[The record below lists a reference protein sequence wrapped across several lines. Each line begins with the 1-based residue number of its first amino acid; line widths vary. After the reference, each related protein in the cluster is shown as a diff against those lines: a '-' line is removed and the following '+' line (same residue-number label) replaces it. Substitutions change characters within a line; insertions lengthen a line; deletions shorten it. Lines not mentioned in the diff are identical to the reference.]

1 MELPLVLLAN
11 IAANFRHYYQGL
23 LLMFLGIISR
33 RTQTMTMELYHTSH
47 STCSQK
53 VRLTLAWMRYI
64 DEVPTVAVRVPSFAN
79 VFAPMR
85 FAKKTMMSSRL
96 MWNRCRYGN
105 SSTSA

>member
-1 MELPLVLLAN
+1 
-11 IAANFRHYYQGL
+11 
-23 LLMFLGIISR
+23 
-33 RTQTMTMELYHTSH
+33 MTMELYHTSH